1 MYNFGKKKKQRFKKE
16 GTIVLCFAKEPCNL
30 SPSPAVM
37 GSICFSFPFSGSN
50 LLLQRIM
57 AKKGVPSDLTFVAFD
72 STTSLC
78 TSSYVSLQKKN
89 KQTKLVKCYVYACSS
104 TP

>member
-1 MYNFGKKKKQRFKKE
+1 M
-16 GTIVLCFAKEPCNL
+16 
-30 SPSPAVM
+30 S
-37 GSICFSFPFSGSN
+37 SICFSFPFSGSN

-78 TSSYVSLQKKN
+78 TSSYVSLQKKT
-89 KQTKLVKCYVYACSS
+89 TKLVKCYVYACSS

>member
-1 MYNFGKKKKQRFKKE
+1 M
-16 GTIVLCFAKEPCNL
+16 
-30 SPSPAVM
+30 S
-37 GSICFSFPFSGSN
+37 SICFSFPFSGSN

-78 TSSYVSLQKKN
+78 TSSYVSLQKK
-89 KQTKLVKCYVYACSS
+89 KTTKLVKCNVYACSS